1 MSHSEVSTLLRT
13 YMRRDRVML
22 AAWIGGGCF
31 LYVSQAKSIDQMYSS
46 QDALVQAADSLSAN
60 TAMLAMTGPARALD
74 TLGGQVAWQSAAF
87 GAVVAGLMSMLIVGR
102 HTRAEEESGR
112 GELVHSGALG
122 RLTPLTTAVALALA
136 ANTAL
141 GALVAASLVAYG
153 LPSTGSLALGAALT
167 TTGWVFTGVSA
178 VAAQLTFATR
188 AAHAITGAVI
198 GAAYF
203 ARAVGDAGPQSVSW
217 LSAIGWGQAT
227 RPFADERWWPLILSV
242 ATTAL
247 LLRLAVWLHGR
258 RDYGVGMWSDRT
270 PRVDDRDFGS
280 WRLVWHLQRGPLLA
294 WVAAAAVTGVGYG
307 ALATSA
313 EDVVGDSKFSADLF
327 AGPSLTDAFLSTA
340 VLILALLGA
349 AAGVMAAQRPDA
361 EEMLRR
367 VDQLLAGPLPRL
379 RWSLQH
385 AAASL
390 IAVVVVLTVA
400 GLSIGIGYA
409 MATGDPADSW
419 ALLPA
424 ALSYA
429 PAALAVTA
437 VVAFAHG
444 LSWSAAVIGWLA
456 LGWCAVVGMFGP
468 LLDLPEWVAR
478 VSPFEHIATMPAERF
493 NGSAWAVLWCV
504 ALLLTAVGHGLLARR
519 DLR

>member
-1 MSHSEVSTLLRT
+1 MSNREAALLLRT
-13 YMRRDRVML
+13 YVRRDRVML
-22 AAWIGGGCF
+22 AAWIGGGCL
-31 LYVSQAKSIDQMYSS
+31 LYVSQAKSVDQMYPTRE
-46 QDALVQAADSLSAN
+46 ALAQAADSLSAN

-112 GELVHSGALG
+112 GELVRSGALG
-122 RLTPLTTAVALALA
+122 RLTPLTAAVILAVA
-136 ANTAL
+136 ANAIL
-141 GALVAASLVAYG
+141 GALVVVSLVAYG
-153 LPSTGSLALGAALT
+153 LPGTGSLALGAALT

-188 AAHAITGAVI
+188 AAYAITGAVI

-203 ARAVGDAGPQSVSW
+203 ARAVGDTGPQAVSW
-217 LSAIGWGQAT
+217 LSPIGWGQAT
-227 RPFADERWWPLILSV
+227 RPFADERWWPLVLSAA
-242 ATTAL
+242 ATTVL
-247 LLRLAVWLHGR
+247 LVLAVWLHGR
-258 RDYGVGMWSDRT
+258 RDYGAGLWSDRAA
-270 PRVDDRDFGS
+270 RLRDRDFGS
-280 WRLVWHLQRGPLLA
+280 WRLVRHLQRGPLLA
-294 WVAAAAVTGVGYG
+294 WTAATAVTGVGYG

-313 EDVVGDSKFSADLF
+313 EDVVGDSQFSADMF
-327 AGPSLTDAFLSTA
+327 AGPSVTDGFLATA
-340 VLILALLGA
+340 LLILALFSA

-361 EEMLRR
+361 EERLHRI
-367 VDQLLAGPLPRL
+367 DQLLAGPLPRL

-385 AAASL
+385 AAAS
-390 IAVVVVLTVA
+390 VVVVVTVLTVA
-400 GLSIGIGYA
+400 GVSTGIGYA

-419 ALLPA
+419 SLLTA

-429 PAALAVTA
+429 PAALVVTA
-437 VVAFAHG
+437 VVALAHG

-468 LLDLPEWVAR
+468 LMDLPETVAG
-478 VSPFEHIATMPAERF
+478 VSPFEHVATMPAERF
-493 NGSAWAVLWCV
+493 DGSGWAVLWCV
-504 ALLLTAVGHGLLARR
+504 ALLLTAIGQGLLARR